1 MKKVFLLVIM
11 TISIILAAKPIEDTK
26 PINALETKPLDDWEY
41 NATKEIEN
49 GFGQSGML
57 MPSPMASAPIMMEKS
72 IGLAVGG
79 AKDTNNFKE
88 NINHG
93 FLPKLDSI
101 TYEGQFYQHYFDTG
115 LKGECKELF
124 CPSYVSAK
132 RSNPFT
138 KEEEIFL
145 SVGLNSDIKIADF
158 KRKKLNLVIVL
169 DISGSMGSSFDQY
182 YYDKFGNRQNII
194 QRDNGKSKMRVANES
209 IVAMLSH
216 LKGDD
221 RSGMVV
227 FDDNAYRAMKLNF
240 VAARDMD
247 AIKKH
252 ILEIQD
258 KGGTNWSAGYKAG
271 VRLFDNIENS
281 SEYENRIIFL
291 TDAMPNRGELDK
303 EGLFGMAE
311 DASKRGIHT
320 TFIGVGVDFNNDLVE
335 FVSKIQGANYYS
347 VHSSDGFAKVLD
359 DEFEYMVT
367 PLVYDLS
374 LKLDSK
380 SYAIDAVYGSPDAN
394 KATGEIMKINTLF
407 PSQKSAEA
415 TKGGVVLLKLK
426 KTKSTD
432 NTIALKVSY
441 KDRNGELHSNNQQI
455 LIENS
460 QNSGIRK
467 AIIVSDYVNLM
478 KNWLID
484 SRAACHDQPKWVDQK
499 PLILQKRALIYP
511 PMHPM
516 YLMISEW
523 ERASCPV
530 KVSDGY
536 KKLFSVF
543 AKYYEGQMKTLKDDS
558 LNIELDIV
566 KQLINTK
573 AENPKNDNQMTKDPK
588 N

>member
-11 TISIILAAKPIEDTK
+11 TMSIILAAKPIDAN
-26 PINALETKPLDDWEY
+26 ITKPLDDWEY

-88 NINHG
+88 NIDHG

-194 QRDNGKSKMRVANES
+194 QRDNGKSKMKVANES

-258 KGGTNWSAGYKAG
+258 KGGTNWSGGYKAG

-281 SEYENRIIFL
+281 NEYENRIIFL

-320 TFIGVGVDFNNDLVE
+320 TFIGIGVDFNNDLVE
-335 FVSKIQGANYYS
+335 FVSKIKGANYYS
-347 VHSSDGFAKVLD
+347 VHSSEGFAKVLD

-380 SYAIDAVYGSPDAN
+380 AYAIDAVYGSPDAN

-407 PSQKSAEA
+407 PSQKNAEA

-441 KDRNGELHSNNQQI
+441 KDRNGELHSNDQQI

-467 AIIVSDYVNLM
+467 AIIVSDYINLM

-523 ERASCPV
+523 ERASCPL

-558 LNIELDIV
+558 LNMELDIV

-573 AENPKNDNQMTKDPK
+573 AQNPKNDTQMTKDPK

>member
-11 TISIILAAKPIEDTK
+11 TISIIFAAKPIEDTK
-26 PINALETKPLDDWEY
+26 PISALETKPLDDWEY
-41 NATKEIEN
+41 NATKEMEN

-145 SVGLNSDIKIADF
+145 SVGLNSDIKIAEF

-194 QRDNGKSKMRVANES
+194 QRDNGKSKMKVANES

-281 SEYENRIIFL
+281 NEYENRIIFL

-320 TFIGVGVDFNNDLVE
+320 TFIGIGVDFNNDLVE
-335 FVSKIQGANYYS
+335 FVSKIKGANYYS
-347 VHSSDGFAKVLD
+347 VHSSEGFAKVLD

-380 SYAIDAVYGSPDAN
+380 AYAIDAVYGSPDAN

-407 PSQKSAEA
+407 PSKKSAEA

-432 NTIALKVSY
+432 NAIALKVSY
-441 KDRNGELHSNNQQI
+441 KDGNGELHSNNQQI

-543 AKYYEGQMKTLKDDS
+543 AKYYEGQMKPLKDDS

-573 AENPKNDNQMTKDPK
+573 AENQKK
-588 N
+588 

>member
-240 VAARDMD
+240 VAARDID

-380 SYAIDAVYGSPDAN
+380 AYAIDAVYGSPDAN

-499 PLILQKRALIYP
+499 PLILQKRVLIYP
-511 PMHPM
+511 TMHPM

-536 KKLFSVF
+536 KKLFSIF